1 MAKNA
6 KRGRAAKAS
15 YFVPAGPGRY
25 VYSGPLYSPDT
36 AEGVTAKRLGVRCVL
51 FGAGTTVLSVLC
63 GVLPVPG
70 MTDAFYVIIP
80 YALTLIFSAVLLW
93 KSVRVLYWG
102 GERLR
107 EYIYNATVMK
117 FPVLTLLCA
126 VFAGVSA
133 VGEVVYL
140 VLNGADKARAP
151 LAILFILFHGA
162 ILALALLRRKFET
175 AVTWNKT
182 V

>member
-15 YFVPAGPGRY
+15 YFVPAGQGRY

-36 AEGVTAKRLGVRCVL
+36 AEGVTAKKLSVRGVL

-63 GVLPVPG
+63 GVLPIPG
-70 MTDAFYVIIP
+70 MMDAFYVIIP

-102 GERLR
+102 GEKLR
-107 EYIYNATVMK
+107 EYVYYATIMK

-140 VLNGADKARAP
+140 ILNKAGLL
-151 LAILFILFHGA
+151 LAVMFIFFHGA
-162 ILALALLRRKFET
+162 ILALAVLRRKFET
-175 AVTWNKT
+175 AVLWNKT
-182 V
+182 T